1 MGTVRKGDRRPAPR
15 GPPQE
20 DVRHEARQNL
30 ALRTRLEARVDEI
43 RQALVRLEAAPRGK
57 VTTGVARLLARIDEQ
72 EREWHAVAPHLA
84 TGRRPTTPES
94 LARHREIQRVVRKL
108 AVLRGKVLRLDRAAH
123 GSG

>member
-1 MGTVRKGDRRPAPR
+1 MGRVPKGDRRSAPR

-30 ALRTRLEARVDEI
+30 ALRARLEARLEEI
-43 RQALVRLEAAPRGK
+43 RQALEQLEAAPKGE
-57 VTTGVARLLARIDEQ
+57 VTTGVARLLARIDAQ

-84 TGRRPTTPES
+84 AGRRPPTPES

-108 AVLRGKVLRLDRAAH
+108 AVVRGKVLCLDRAAH
-123 GSG
+123 G